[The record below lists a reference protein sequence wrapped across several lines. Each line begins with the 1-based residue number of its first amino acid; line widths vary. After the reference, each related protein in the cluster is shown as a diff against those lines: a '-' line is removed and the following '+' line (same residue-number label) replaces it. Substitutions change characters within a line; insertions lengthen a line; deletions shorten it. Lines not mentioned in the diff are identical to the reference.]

1 MSGLNTIVP
10 SVRNWQIFERERQT
24 RWKCEVHSQIL
35 HTYVAQAKKCE
46 RERPEVVYGRVTE
59 LLAGLSGRLSSL
71 NTAVANLSASH
82 EQHER
87 EHGEHKGFHA
97 DHNF

>member
-1 MSGLNTIVP
+1 MKERDRQDG
-10 SVRNWQIFERERQT
+10 SVRCTAFFVGSTNT
-24 RWKCEVHSQIL
+24 THVACA
-35 HTYVAQAKKCE
+35 AQAKKCE

-59 LLAGLSGRLSSL
+59 LLGGLSGRLSSL

-87 EHGEHKGFHA
+87 EHGEHKEGFSGISCRQ
-97 DHNF
+97 